1 MLCYSAF
8 LTDICHGT
16 EQGATVTYLLRS
28 TSVFDNDAE
37 MQRYIKEGKAQLVR
51 GDGLN
56 IEDVRNGWQKSL
68 EAGNGKVDAV
78 IFTIGMPIFSLSL
91 SSIAR

>member
-1 MLCYSAF
+1 M
-8 LTDICHGT
+8 
-16 EQGATVTYLLRS
+16 
-28 TSVFDNDAE
+28 FDNDAE

-56 IEDVRNGWQKSL
+56 LEDVRNGWQKSL